1 MNFFVLQLIHEYM
14 HKYFIIFVGCL
25 LFFHAFDM
33 IGEEAGFKPKSSA
46 RQSEYSNIRA
56 LALQQYSMS
65 LTCNFIKSRTASTA
79 CLCCDLSLKTKQ

>member
-1 MNFFVLQLIHEYM
+1 M

-56 LALQQYSMS
+56 LALQQYS
-65 LTCNFIKSRTASTA
+65 T
-79 CLCCDLSLKTKQ
+79 